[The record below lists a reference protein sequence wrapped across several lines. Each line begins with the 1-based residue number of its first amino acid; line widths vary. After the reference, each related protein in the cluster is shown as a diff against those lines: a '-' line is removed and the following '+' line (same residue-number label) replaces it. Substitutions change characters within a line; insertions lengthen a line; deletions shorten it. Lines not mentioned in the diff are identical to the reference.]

1 MPKRCA
7 APRKSHAAFHH
18 AQKGLQRRRVV
29 RPPARCRCAAG
40 FGSNEF
46 DAEGRYLE
54 ADFGKLTVISVY
66 LAVRVELAGSPAR
79 QVPLSR
85 PVSAASRARCATPDA
100 KSILCGDWNI
110 AHQPIDLKNWRS
122 NQKNSGFLPEERAWL
137 TRVFDELGFVD
148 VFRRINK
155 RARSIHLVVEPRPGV
170 GEERRLAHRLPDRD
184 GRHRRDRARRRR
196 STRTGDFPITRR

>member
-1 MPKRCA
+1 MDLD
-7 APRKSHAAFHH
+7 AAFHH
-18 AQKGLQRRRVV
+18 AQKKGYSGVALYARRAVPVRV
-29 RPPARCRCAAG
+29 G

-66 LAVRVELAGSPAR
+66 LPSGSSSPDRQLAKFRFLAQFLPHLEWLR
-79 QVPLSR
+79 
-85 PVSAASRARCATPDA
+85 DA
-100 KSILCGDWNI
+100 GREVILCGDWNI
-110 AHQPIDLKNWRS
+110 AHQSIDLKNWRS

-148 VFRRINK
+148 VFRRIN
-155 RARSIHLVVEPRPGV
+155 RETRSVHLVVQSRPGL

-184 GRHRRDRARRRR
+184 GRGRGDGADGVDLHEAKVLRSRPAHDRV
-196 STRTGDFPITRR
+196 